1 MKEVTEYVWPVENY
15 TDKIHSA
22 LKAMFSTYPHL
33 SFTVDQMLPFLVKGY
48 SWLANPTERQTDL
61 LKQIIKTGITK
72 LIQTGKVKKVHSK
85 LTVDSQWQN
94 ASAVAES
101 GMVNIT
107 SEDSVAHTDDALKAI
122 GRRAI
127 GARALWKFNKEQP
140 KFGIL
145 H

>member
-48 SWLANPTERQTDL
+48 PWLANPSERRTVL

-72 LIQTGKVKKVHSK
+72 LVQMGKVQKVHSK
-85 LTVDSQWQN
+85 LTVDSQWQS
-94 ASAVAES
+94 AAAVAES

-107 SEDSVAHTDDALKAI
+107 SEDSVAHTDAAKKAI
-122 GRRAI
+122 GSRAI
-127 GARALWKFNKEQP
+127 GGQSLWKLNGQG
-140 KFGIL
+140 KFGQL